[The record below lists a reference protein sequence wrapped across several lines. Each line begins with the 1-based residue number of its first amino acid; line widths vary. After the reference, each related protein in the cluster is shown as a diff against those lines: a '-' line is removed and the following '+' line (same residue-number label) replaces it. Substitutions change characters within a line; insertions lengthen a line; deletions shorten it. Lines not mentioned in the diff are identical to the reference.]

1 MSLIF
6 RPSAQYFLEYA
17 QGLRDPRRAYLI
29 CGSAP
34 KRYCVG
40 MYEISVGPDK
50 TVLYTSTSFER
61 MTFRAP
67 YDFCQLTFYDLLDQ
81 EKLLA
86 HADTRPVRK
95 DEVIQLDLLSSLVS
109 PGYEGLLEK
118 VISA

>member
-17 QGLRDPRRAYLI
+17 QGLRSPRMACLI
-29 CGSAP
+29 CGSVP
-34 KRYCVG
+34 QRYCVG
-40 MYEISVGPDK
+40 MYEVSVGPDK
-50 TVLYTSTSFER
+50 AVLYTSTSFER

-86 HADTRPVRK
+86 VADTRPVRK
-95 DEVIQLDLLSSLVS
+95 DEVIQLDLLSSLIPPS
-109 PGYEGLLEK
+109 YEGLLDK